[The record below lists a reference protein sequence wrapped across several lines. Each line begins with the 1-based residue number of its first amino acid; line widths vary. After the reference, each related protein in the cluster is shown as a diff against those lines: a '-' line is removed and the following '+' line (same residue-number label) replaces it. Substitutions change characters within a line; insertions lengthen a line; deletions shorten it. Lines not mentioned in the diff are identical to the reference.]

1 MKTGSDYKRL
11 MKNFFK
17 YLLRSLFC
25 LLGHIYSYK
34 LHLKLVGF
42 RDALYTLWIRNFLG
56 ETGTAS
62 SFHYPISLQG
72 GGMQAYTCGGT
83 DQY

>member
-1 MKTGSDYKRL
+1 

-34 LHLKLVGF
+34 LHLKLVSF

-56 ETGTAS
+56 ETGAAS